1 MVFFMLEAIY
11 IIIMVLLF
19 FAQLQNGFFTALL
32 TAVFWPI
39 VLVGLTLFSFFG
51 VLYYSVK
58 K

>member
-1 MVFFMLEAIY
+1 MLGVIY
-11 IIIMVLLF
+11 IVIAVLIF

-39 VLVGLTLFSFFG
+39 AVVGGAIFIFFSMI
-51 VLYYSVK
+51 YHSVK

>member
-1 MVFFMLEAIY
+1 MLEAIY
-11 IIIMVLLF
+11 IIIAVLIF

-32 TAVFWPI
+32 TAIFWPF
-39 VLVGLTLFSFFG
+39 VLVGVSLFSFFS

>member
-1 MVFFMLEAIY
+1 MIEAIY
-11 IIIMVLLF
+11 IIMAVILF

-39 VLVGLTLFSFFG
+39 VLVGLSLFQFFLI
-51 VLYYSVK
+51 LYHVVK